1 MADNS
6 YDIAVIGA
14 GTAGLTAA
22 LLATRYGMKTIVLE
36 RLASGGQVL
45 NAERIENFPGLKDGI
60 MGIEYGILLQEHAEE
75 NGAEMQM
82 AQVSNL
88 RLEDPYR
95 VLITSED
102 EIRSK
107 AVIVAAGST
116 LRRLGVPGE
125 KELDGRGVS
134 YCATCDGAFF
144 TDQVVAVVG
153 GGDSALDEAETLVQF
168 ASEVNIIHRRNS
180 LRGQQMLQDRV
191 LSESK
196 VKMLWNATVEKVLGT
211 EMVTGVGTRDVV
223 TGETSQVDL
232 SGLFIYVGLEP
243 NTMFLKDILP
253 LDRARPYPH
262 RHLDGDGR
270 AGHLRGRGYPA
281 ALRFTADHRSGRWC
295 HRRHRRLPLYSGSG
309 LALVRLI
316 FRR

>member
-1 MADNS
+1 MSNND

-22 LLATRYGMKTIVLE
+22 LFAARHGMKTVVLE

-60 MGIEYGILLQEHAEE
+60 MGIEYGVLLQEHAEA
-75 NGAEMQM
+75 NGAEMRM
-82 AQVSNL
+82 AQVSGL
-88 RLEDPYR
+88 RQEDTYR
-95 VLITSED
+95 VLTTSED

-116 LRRLGVPGE
+116 LRRLGIPGE
-125 KELDGRGVS
+125 GELEGRGVS

-168 ASEVNIIHRRNS
+168 ASEVNIFHRRDS

-191 LSESK
+191 LAEPK
-196 VKMLWNATVEKVLGT
+196 VKMLWNSTVERVLGSD
-211 EMVTGVGTRDVV
+211 MVTGVGTRDVV

-243 NTMFLKDILP
+243 NTTFLKDILP
-253 LDRARPYPH
+253 LDGAGHIPTDIWMATDVPGIYASGDIRQHSASQ
-262 RHLDGDGR
+262 LVTAAGDG
-270 AGHLRGRGYPA
+270 ATAAIAAFHYIQGRDWP
-281 ALRFTADHRSGRWC
+281 
-295 HRRHRRLPLYSGSG
+295 
-309 LALVRLI
+309 
-316 FRR
+316 

>member
-180 LRGQQMLQDRV
+180 LRGQQTLQDRV

-253 LDRARPYPH
+253 LDRAGHIPTDIWMATDVPGIYAAGDIRQH
-262 RHLDGDGR
+262 SASQLITAAGDGATAAIAAFR
-270 AGHLRGRGYPA
+270 YIQGRDWP
-281 ALRFTADHRSGRWC
+281 
-295 HRRHRRLPLYSGSG
+295 
-309 LALVRLI
+309 
-316 FRR
+316 